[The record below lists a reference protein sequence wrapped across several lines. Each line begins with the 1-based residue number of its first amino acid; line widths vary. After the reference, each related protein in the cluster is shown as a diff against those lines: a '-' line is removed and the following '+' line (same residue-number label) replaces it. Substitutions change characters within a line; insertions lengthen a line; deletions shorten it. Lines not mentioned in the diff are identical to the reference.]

1 MSEQTNAGKPH
12 NRRYPPYVLKV
23 EQTENTALFVDTDGS
38 VYRKYY
44 DPEYGGG
51 AGRRRIRLG
60 APLVLLRPSVRQAIA
75 DAWTAQDQ
83 AHERINQRRE
93 LALASADTILRH
105 TGLPMTAEELCS
117 QAGQITG
124 YELPD
129 GTLLILRT
137 SPDDSVTPQWR
148 HADDTNDPVDLT
160 PEAAAELLRRT
171 HGAPAAAKAPVRANT
186 PTRRFGH
193 GAATPGMET

>member
-1 MSEQTNAGKPH
+1 MSEQDNAKKPH

-23 EQTENTALFVDTDGS
+23 EETEHTALFVDIDGS

-83 AHERINQRRE
+83 AHDRINQRRE
-93 LALASADTILRH
+93 LALASADTILRDA
-105 TGLPMTAEELCS
+105 GLTMTAEELCS
-117 QAGQITG
+117 QAGQIAG

-129 GTLLILRT
+129 GTQLLLRT

-148 HADDTNDPVDLT
+148 HTDVTSDPIDLT
-160 PEAAAELLRRT
+160 PDRAAELLRQAQET
-171 HGAPAAAKAPVRANT
+171 PVAAKAPVRTNT

-193 GAATPGMET
+193 GTETPGMET